1 MRILIR
7 DIDSKKWKF
16 AENIRAKA
24 ESELQRLLVESPSLV
39 AIDEIRE
46 GVSPLVFAVSEFGLP
61 GSGSTDV
68 LAFSSQGDIAIV
80 ECKLA
85 ANPEIKRKVIGQI
98 LEYAAYLW
106 QMSYEQIDNRIEQ
119 IKGKSLAELVAES
132 IASEWDEELFR
143 DGVRETLENGSFVLI
158 IVVDEINEELRRI
171 VRYLNECSKSAF
183 SLHALEMNRFQADK
197 TEVLVPYLYGA
208 STKPPSSQQ
217 RGQWSEDEFF
227 KALEERNKPEI
238 VSIVKDLYRWSAD
251 TADRIWFG
259 TGKETG
265 SFTFHYLKDGKT
277 ISIFTIYTN
286 GKLTLNYGWLAK
298 PLQKETLEGFHKKIH
313 EIPTLRQISNDF
325 VNKWPA
331 VKVDALKEPG
341 YLEKFKGAVLWVRTQ
356 IKPQSRDV
364 PVEKREDA
372 GDTAT

>member
-7 DIDSKKWKF
+7 DADSKRWKF
-16 AENIRAKA
+16 AETMKAKA
-24 ESELQRLLVESPSLV
+24 ESELQKLLVESPSLV
-39 AIDEIRE
+39 TIDEIRE
-46 GVSPLVFAVSEFGLP
+46 GVSSLVYAVSEFGLP

-68 LAFSSQGDIAIV
+68 LAFTSQGDIAVI

-106 QMSYEQIDNRIEQ
+106 KMSYEQVDNRIQ
-119 IKGKSLAELVAES
+119 QLKGKSLAELIAES
-132 IASEWDEELFR
+132 IAGEWDEELFR
-143 DGVRETLENGSFVLI
+143 DGVRQTLENGSFILI

-208 STKPPSSQQ
+208 LTKPTTSQQ
-217 RGQWSEDEFF
+217 RGQWSEEEFF

-238 VSIVKDLYRWSAD
+238 VSIVKDLYRWSVD

-277 ISIFTIYTN
+277 ISIFT
-286 GKLTLNYGWLAK
+286 
-298 PLQKETLEGFHKKIH
+298 
-313 EIPTLRQISNDF
+313 
-325 VNKWPA
+325 
-331 VKVDALKEPG
+331 
-341 YLEKFKGAVLWVRTQ
+341 
-356 IKPQSRDV
+356 
-364 PVEKREDA
+364 
-372 GDTAT
+372 

>member
-7 DIDSKKWKF
+7 DADSKKWKF
-16 AENIRAKA
+16 AETMKAKA
-24 ESELQRLLVESPSLV
+24 ESELQKLLVESPSLV
-39 AIDEIRE
+39 TIDEIRE
-46 GVSPLVFAVSEFGLP
+46 GVSSLVYAVSEFGLP

-68 LAFSSQGDIAIV
+68 LAFTSQGDIAVI

-106 QMSYEQIDNRIEQ
+106 KMSYEQVDNRIQ
-119 IKGKSLAELVAES
+119 QLKGKSLAELIAES
-132 IASEWDEELFR
+132 IAGEWDEELFR
-143 DGVRETLENGSFVLI
+143 DGVRQTLENGSFILV

-183 SLHALEMNRFQADK
+183 SLHALEMNRFQADR

-208 STKPPSSQQ
+208 STKPPTSQQ

-227 KALEERNKPEI
+227 KVLKEKNQPDI
-238 VSIVKDLYRWSAD
+238 VRTVTDLYKWSID

-286 GKLTLNYGWLAK
+286 GKLTLNYGWLVK
-298 PLQKETLEGFHKKIH
+298 PLQKETLEGFHNAIH
-313 EIPTLRQISNDF
+313 EIPTFRQVPSDF
-325 VNKWPA
+325 ANKWPA
-331 VKVDALKEPG
+331 VKLDAIKNPE

-356 IKPQSRDV
+356 IKPQS
-364 PVEKREDA
+364 
-372 GDTAT
+372 